1 VSRHRMSEKEK
12 AYFFVLLF
20 PPLWPLGIAM
30 IMCDIGEA
38 IGRGATSLYRRLRRV
53 VGSPK
58 P

>member
-1 VSRHRMSEKEK
+1 MSEKEK
-12 AYFFVLLF
+12 AYFFVLLL
-20 PPLWPLGIAM
+20 PPLWPLGLAM

-38 IGRGATSLYRRLRRV
+38 IGHGATSLYRRLRRV